1 MATRSCCMWAN
12 FDEAWPFPGQPLNPD
27 CPTSITP
34 FLSSQPLPPA
44 IAAPD
49 YINMFSR
56 SSFRSLLCSDPYT
69 KIRHG
74 HRNGHRKLA
83 RNVHVSKGT
92 FNIRDFETPRKKNLP
107 TPVWKKP
114 ETSTL
119 GTATRSPSK
128 FFLVFLGP
136 GLFPKEPS
144 KETYAPRPFSI
155 WVFL

>member
-1 MATRSCCMWAN
+1 MWAN
-12 FDEAWPFPGQPLNPD
+12 FDESWPFQPLNPG

-74 HRNGHRKLA
+74 HRNVHRETGTGSKYNEVGEILTVAKL
-83 RNVHVSKGT
+83 
-92 FNIRDFETPRKKNLP
+92 L
-107 TPVWKKP
+107 
-114 ETSTL
+114 
-119 GTATRSPSK
+119 
-128 FFLVFLGP
+128 
-136 GLFPKEPS
+136 
-144 KETYAPRPFSI
+144 
-155 WVFL
+155 